1 MIKGKTAEI
10 LRQYPKTHLVLA
22 KKNKQIKEDPK
33 KTVKPAI
40 QKSQKAG
47 MLSLAVFIFS
57 ISIVLISLVSVVFP
71 ALIVSSGTIQIPGV
85 TSVTPYPY
93 EIGVWAGSMI
103 AANII
108 VFAIAILYFKNKLP
122 NQLSKSLKAI
132 FEFEVSKKVTVIV
145 LAILFAIY
153 ITVTINELETEET
166 WKDYFPVKERIEES
180 IRIDRLSI
188 RDAIAGNPNYP
199 KFEPHVKYTLL
210 FFSIKLFDNLKV
222 IPFLASIAL
231 LITTYFITKKLSN
244 KRFAGIIAVVIILQS
259 QVFRSYDTSVA
270 YTNFWILFY
279 LLSLYL
285 VFKVWPLSPLS
296 YLLSILSKAI
306 TPMFLPMSLFFILN
320 SNISRRKKIV
330 TSTVTFLIV
339 LIGGIAIVTMGLQ
352 STEIESIQGFDS
364 KELWMGFTS
373 FAFQLRFDGLLILFI
388 LPLIVGLF
396 IASRNG
402 IKNAGSIMVLIS
414 GMLLI
419 PPLLTGFTEQT
430 NQPYRFIPLLVFFAI
445 GVGVL
450 LSKRINSN
458 EKSKEMNM

>member
-1 MIKGKTAEI
+1 MVII
-10 LRQYPKTHLVLA
+10 C
-22 KKNKQIKEDPK
+22 
-33 KTVKPAI
+33 
-40 QKSQKAG
+40 
-47 MLSLAVFIFS
+47 
-57 ISIVLISLVSVVFP
+57 LVSVVFP

-93 EIGVWAGSMI
+93 EIGVWAGYMI

-108 VFAIAILYFKNKLP
+108 VFAIVILYFKNKLP

-145 LAILFAIY
+145 LSILFVIY
-153 ITVTINELETEET
+153 ITATASELESEET
-166 WKDYFPVKERIEES
+166 WKDYFPIKKRLQES
-180 IRIDRLSI
+180 IRDDRLSI
-188 RDAIAGNPNYP
+188 QDAIAGNINYP

-210 FFSIKLFDNLKV
+210 FLSIKLFDNLKV

-231 LITTYFITKKLSN
+231 LITTYFITKKISN

-259 QVFRSYDTSVA
+259 EVFRSYDTSVA

-279 LLSLYL
+279 LLSLY
-285 VFKVWPLSPLS
+285 FIFRSWPLSPLS
-296 YLLSILSKAI
+296 YLLSIPSKAI
-306 TPMFLPMSLFFILN
+306 TIMFLPMSLFFILN

-330 TSTVTFLIV
+330 TSTITFLIV
-339 LIGGIAIVTMGLQ
+339 LVGGIAIVILGLQ
-352 STEIESIQGFDS
+352 GTEIESIQGFNS
-364 KELWMGFTS
+364 REFWMGFTS

-388 LPLIVGLF
+388 LPIIVGLF

-402 IKNAGSIMVLIS
+402 IKNADSIMILIS

-419 PPLLTGFTEQT
+419 APLLTGFTEQT
-430 NQPYRFIPLLVFFAI
+430 NQPYRFVSLVIFFAM

-450 LSKRINSN
+450 LSKKTNYN
-458 EKSKEMNM
+458 EKSKEMNT